1 MKVDRTDYYESFDDQ
16 ALGLAF
22 REGDLEAFD
31 EIVRRY
37 QGRLYGAA
45 FRITG
50 NREDALD
57 AAQEALLKIY
67 TRIDAWK
74 PTGRFLAWMVRVTT
88 KQAIDLV
95 RSRQRRRHKSLDEG
109 FLSGSAATPLI
120 TPSVDSVSQAQFNEL
135 EAYIREGLVLLSP
148 MQRKV
153 FVARHFEEFS
163 LAEIAEDLNCSVGCV
178 KVHLFRAVQKM
189 RTHLKA
195 LEPDE

>member
-1 MKVDRTDYYESFDDQ
+1 MEADRTDKYESFDAK
-16 ALGLAF
+16 ALGVAF

-31 EIVRRY
+31 EIVKRY

-45 FRITG
+45 YRITG

-74 PTGRFLAWMVRVTT
+74 PTGSFLAWMVRVATN
-88 KQAIDLV
+88 QAIDLV
-95 RSRQRRRHKSLDEG
+95 RSRKRRRHESLDEG
-109 FLSGSAATPLI
+109 FLSGSAAKPLI
-120 TPSVDSVSQAQFNEL
+120 SPSVDSVSQASLHEL

-178 KVHLFRAVQKM
+178 KVHLFRAVKKM
-189 RTHLKA
+189 RVHLKA
-195 LEPDE
+195 LESEE

>member
-1 MKVDRTDYYESFDDQ
+1 MDVEYTDNYESYDDK

-22 REGDLEAFD
+22 REGDTDAFD

-57 AAQEALLKIY
+57 VAQEALLKVY
-67 TRIDAWK
+67 TRIHAWK
-74 PTGRFLAWMVRVTT
+74 PTGGFLAWMVRITT
-88 KQAIDLV
+88 NHAIDFV
-95 RSRQRRRHKSLDEG
+95 RSRKRRRHDSLDEG
-109 FLSGSAATPLI
+109 FLSGSVAEPLI
-120 TPSVDSVSQAQFNEL
+120 SPGVDTVAQVQLNEL
-135 EAYIREGLVLLSP
+135 ESRIRDGLVLLSP

-163 LAEIAEDLNCSVGCV
+163 LAEIAEDLDCSVGCV
-178 KVHLFRAVQKM
+178 KVHLFRAVKKM
-189 RTHLKA
+189 RAHLKDVYP
-195 LEPDE
+195 E